1 MLSFLYHCQDFYRIW
16 LSIWV
21 TWRVS
26 YKKQQLL
33 TFHKHLNSAKL
44 FVEPVLL
51 IFFHFFC
58 VALLC
63 VFTFLV
69 PCCDVRYDFRR
80 KTMFRSSLPPIVCSS
95 AHVLFTLF
103 VFAYVQWCPT
113 HIVLWFWFVFIRFVR
128 PMLPISLDCP
138 FLIVPSVSS
147 NVYLKMSSLT

>member
-44 FVEPVLL
+44 FCGICVAH
-51 IFFHFFC
+51 FFHFFC
-58 VALLC
+58 VAPLC
-63 VFTFLV
+63 VFTIWV

-80 KTMFRSSLPPIVCSS
+80 KTMFGSSLPPIVCSS

-113 HIVLWFWFVFIRFVR
+113 HIVLWCWFVLIRFVR

-138 FLIVPSVSS
+138 FLIVPSVSF